1 MRRPAFAAGR
11 SLNMTP
17 FYFTLPDG
25 RKLAYQMYGD
35 PDGVPTFFFHG
46 WPSSRTQAVLMDEAG
61 KELGLCVVGVD
72 RPGIGKSD
80 PKNGRRLLDW
90 PGELARLA
98 ARLGWDRF
106 HVFGVSGGGPYV
118 LATCHAMPE
127 RVLSAS
133 IICGAPPLR
142 LLGTRDLFWP
152 YQGALL
158 MRRFFPW
165 LLAPA
170 FGTGLRLSYLKP
182 HQFPMNLLMHS
193 LSPADREALKQVTT
207 HQAVVESFREAV
219 RSGIRNLQTDGD
231 IYTSDWGFDLKAIQV
246 PIHFWHGKRD
256 RNIPWTYAAKV
267 AAMIP
272 NSTSHWTEDDGH
284 YSLPVL
290 RAREIAEVALGL
302 PQGATHHQ

>member
-1 MRRPAFAAGR
+1 
-11 SLNMTP
+11 MTP
-17 FYFTLPDG
+17 HFLTLPDG
-25 RKLAYQMYGD
+25 RKLAYQGYGD
-35 PDGVPTFFFHG
+35 PKGQPTFFFHG
-46 WPSSRTQAVLMDEAG
+46 WPSSRTQAVLMDEVG
-61 KELGLCVVGVD
+61 WELGLSVIGID
-72 RPGIGKSD
+72 RPGIGLSD
-80 PKNGRRLLDW
+80 PKPGRALLDW
-90 PGELARLA
+90 PQDLA
-98 ARLGWDRF
+98 AVAEHLHFDRF
-106 HVFGVSGGGPYV
+106 HLFGVSGGGPYA
-118 LATCHAMPE
+118 LATCYAMPG

-133 IICGAPPLR
+133 VLCGAPPLR
-142 LLGTRDLFWP
+142 QLGTRDLFWP

-231 IYTSDWGFDLKAIQV
+231 IYTSDWGFDLSAIQV
-246 PIHFWHGKRD
+246 PVHFWHGKRD

-272 NSTSHWTEDDGH
+272 NSTTHWTEDDGH

-290 RAREIAEVALGL
+290 RAREIALSALTMKPEAAHGD
-302 PQGATHHQ
+302 PRA